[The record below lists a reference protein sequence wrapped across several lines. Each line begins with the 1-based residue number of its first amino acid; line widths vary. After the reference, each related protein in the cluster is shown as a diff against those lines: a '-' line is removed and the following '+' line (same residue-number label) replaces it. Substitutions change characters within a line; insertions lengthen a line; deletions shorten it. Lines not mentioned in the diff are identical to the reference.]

1 MELKP
6 GYKLTEVG
14 VIPEDWEV
22 LPLAAVL
29 RKARLGGNYANQ
41 DAESELPLMKM
52 GNLAA
57 IYQAWSAS

>member
-22 LPLAAVL
+22 
-29 RKARLGGNYANQ
+29 KAIGEIADVKTGPFGSTLHERDYVADGT
-41 DAESELPLMKM
+41 P
-52 GNLAA
+52 
-57 IYQAWSAS
+57 IT